1 MLLRYVIAVTALTAI
16 GAGLL
21 GLRQQQHNHLHAI
34 AAMHAQMRDDR
45 EAVKDLKVRIAQRD
59 NPDALR
65 ETIRRLNL
73 QYEPI
78 SEHAPADGDPQ
89 ARRVQ

>member
-1 MLLRYVIAVTALTAI
+1 MQMRYLFAVLALTAI

-21 GLRQQQHNHLHAI
+21 GLRQQQHVHLHAM
-34 AAMHAQMRDDR
+34 ATMHADLRNDR
-45 EAVKDLKVRIAQRD
+45 EAVKDLKIRIAELD

-78 SEHAPADGDPQ
+78 NIQSEQQDAGQPGGP
-89 ARRVQ
+89 R